1 VNNPGVENGRGIRS
15 RDGRLTSICALFSG
29 VRLCSGF
36 RMKPGEGFLPA
47 GFAEGANA
55 GFFAG
60 ACDGVGR
67 IDFRHRFGKK
77 RRAGACGERVGSDA
91 ARSRTCTAP
100 AGGFLFAF
108 ALADALPERISYTVG
123 SELMRLKSLSLR
135 GRGGGGERQRE
146 NTRRAGL
153 GSLVL
158 PRQTAE
164 RGKNCSEIPR
174 FWPASHLSF
183 ASNFAP

>member
-1 VNNPGVENGRGIRS
+1 
-15 RDGRLTSICALFSG
+15 
-29 VRLCSGF
+29 
-36 RMKPGEGFLPA
+36 
-47 GFAEGANA
+47 
-55 GFFAG
+55 
-60 ACDGVGR
+60 
-67 IDFRHRFGKK
+67 
-77 RRAGACGERVGSDA
+77 
-91 ARSRTCTAP
+91 
-100 AGGFLFAF
+100 
-108 ALADALPERISYTVG
+108 LADALPERISYTVG

-135 GRGGGGERQRE
+135 GRGGGERQRE

-174 FWPASHLSF
+174 FRPASHLSF